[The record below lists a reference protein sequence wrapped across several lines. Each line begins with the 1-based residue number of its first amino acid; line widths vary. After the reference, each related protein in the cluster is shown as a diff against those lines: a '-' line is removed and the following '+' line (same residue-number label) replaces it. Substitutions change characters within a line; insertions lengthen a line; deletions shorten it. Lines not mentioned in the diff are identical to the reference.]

1 MPLRVYGA
9 GVKPGERVF
18 FDLRVLDKRKL
29 VLSSQASAPF
39 GRSATASIRLAGF
52 RPVKGRTYTAQIEA
66 NAVSGGGLVLKRTF
80 TLLAK

>member
-1 MPLRVYGA
+1 
-9 GVKPGERVF
+9 
-18 FDLRVLDKRKL
+18 

-66 NAVSGGGLVLKRTF
+66 NAVSGGGVVLKRTF